1 VTDVSGYEL
10 MKLRILN
17 AAHASMCYPALLL
30 GHHFVHDAMADPDI
44 FQWIKILLTREAIPT
59 LKPLPNVNYHQYLD
73 RVLERF
79 SNTEIGDA
87 ISRIAEEGSERQP
100 KFILPA
106 VIDALDAGKSVDGFA
121 LEIAL
126 WCRYCLAEDEQGKLI
141 NVKDLKAADLLQFSE
156 ASKTQSDAFLENI
169 DVFGSIGKNNLFS
182 EPFCYWL
189 RYIHRL
195 GVRAAIRKYVAKE
208 K

>member
-1 VTDVSGYEL
+1 
-10 MKLRILN
+10 
-17 AAHASMCYPALLL
+17 
-30 GHHFVHDAMADPDI
+30 
-44 FQWIKILLTREAIPT
+44 
-59 LKPLPNVNYHQYLD
+59 VNYNQYLD
-73 RVLERF
+73 KVLERF
-79 SNTEIGDA
+79 SNTEIGDT

-126 WCRYCLAEDEQGKLI
+126 WCRYCLGEDERGKLI
-141 NVKDLKAADLLQFSE
+141 NVKDLKAADLYQFSK
-156 ASKTQSDAFLENI
+156 ASKTRSDAFLENI

>member
-1 VTDVSGYEL
+1 
-10 MKLRILN
+10 M
-17 AAHASMCYPALLL
+17 
-30 GHHFVHDAMADPDI
+30 
-44 FQWIKILLTREAIPT
+44 
-59 LKPLPNVNYHQYLD
+59 NYNQYLD
-73 RVLERF
+73 KVLERF
-79 SNTEIGDA
+79 SNTEIGDT

-126 WCRYCLAEDEQGKLI
+126 WCRYCLAEDEQGELI
-141 NVKDLKAADLLQFSE
+141 TVKDLKATDLYQFSKV
-156 ASKTQSDAFLENI
+156 SKTRSDAFLENI
-169 DVFGSIGKNNLFS
+169 DVFGSLGENPLFS

-195 GVRAAIRKYVAKE
+195 GVRAAIRKYVAKD